1 MGMVS
6 PVAGFG
12 GIMQAISVVN
22 IILGCDNSIFKEMI
36 IFDSFARSLKKI
48 KVKKIINVKSA
59 IINHYFLF
67 SPNLVAF
74 FLLNINQYF

>member
-36 IFDSFARSLKKI
+36 IFDSFARSLKENKS
-48 KVKKIINVKSA
+48 KKK
-59 IINHYFLF
+59 L
-67 SPNLVAF
+67 
-74 FLLNINQYF
+74 